1 MNFIIRLVVNAVALL
16 IVAYFLPGVHVSS
29 FWSALLVAL
38 ILGLVNGMSGAYGT
52 PEWTSAYMYALMIV
66 ILIFRPQGLFGGT
79 MGPAI
84 E

>member
-1 MNFIIRLVVNAVALL
+1 V
-16 IVAYFLPGVHVSS
+16 PGVVGGG
-29 FWSALLVAL
+29 L
-38 ILGLVNGMSGAYGT
+38 ILGLLYGMSGAYGT
-52 PEWTSAYMYALMIV
+52 PEWATGYTYVLMIV

>member
-1 MNFIIRLVVNAVALL
+1 MKHQTCGHERRRYVLL
-16 IVAYFLPGVHVSS
+16 PTLRIGF
-29 FWSALLVAL
+29 
-38 ILGLVNGMSGAYGT
+38 SGAYGM
-52 PEWTSAYMYALMIV
+52 PEWTNAYTFGLMIV